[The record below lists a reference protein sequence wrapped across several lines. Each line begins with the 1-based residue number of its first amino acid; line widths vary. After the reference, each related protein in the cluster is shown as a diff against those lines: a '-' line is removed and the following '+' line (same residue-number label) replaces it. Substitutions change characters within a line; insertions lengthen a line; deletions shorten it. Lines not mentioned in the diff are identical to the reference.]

1 MSELGVRKVQM
12 ILSRLLQI
20 VKLRKQVQRDQQRF
34 DRRQEL
40 HLQLFIAI
48 KGSGRPTR
56 LLPHAK
62 MLLVPIGFFPSAG

>member
-40 HLQLFIAI
+40 HLRLFIAI

-62 MLLVPIGFFPSAG
+62 MLLVPIGFFSSAE

>member
-1 MSELGVRKVQM
+1 MSELAMRKVQI
-12 ILSRLLQI
+12 ILSQLLQN
-20 VKLRKQVQRDQQRF
+20 VRLRKQVQRDQQRF

-40 HLQLFIAI
+40 HLRVFMAI

-62 MLLVPIGFFPSAG
+62 MLLLPISLFSSAG